1 MRFITVIFRNLMRR
15 GVRSVLT
22 VLGLGIGIAA
32 VVSLIGI
39 SWGFEHSF
47 TKLYEA
53 KSIDLVVVKA
63 GVADRLTSNLPLE
76 VGEKLLKIEGVQQI
90 AGTLTDVQDAAASR
104 DGKEEVKVEGVMC
117 NGWEADSLLF
127 RGIRLL
133 SGRTLQPSDK
143 GKKVAMIGRV
153 LAMNLDRKVGD
164 SLEVSRVPYQ
174 VIGIFESDSLFENGG
189 LIEPLDVLQKAMGR
203 QDSVSGFVVVARNRD
218 RASIEALSKRIEK
231 EVPDKENGITGVAAV
246 PARDYI
252 QGDLQV
258 RLVKAMAFATSVI
271 ALLLGSLGVLN
282 TMMMAVFERTR
293 EIGVLRALGWRRP
306 RVLGLILGEA
316 MCLGLLGAA
325 VGAAL
330 GVAGVRALQVMPT
343 ASAYIS
349 PELPLSV
356 LILGGFL
363 GIGLSALG
371 GVYPALRA
379 AALNPTEALHHE

>member
-1 MRFITVIFRNLMRR
+1 MRFITIVFRNLMRR

-63 GVADRLTSNLPLE
+63 GASDRLTSNLDVSLAE
-76 VGEKLLKIEGVQQI
+76 QLRKIPGVQDI
-90 AGTLTDVQDAAASR
+90 AGSLTDVVTFE
-104 DGKEEVKVEGVMC
+104 KEHLEGVLC
-117 NGWEADSLLF
+117 NGWEPDSLLF
-127 RGIRLL
+127 RGIRML
-133 SGRTLQPSDK
+133 SGRTLNASDR
-143 GKKVAMIGRV
+143 GKKVAMLGRV
-153 LAMNLDRKVGD
+153 LAMNLGKKVGD
-164 SLEVSRVPYQ
+164 QVEISEVPYQ
-174 VIGIFESDSLFENGG
+174 AIGIFESDSLFENGG

-203 QDSVSGFVVVARNRD
+203 TDSLSGFVVVARDRD
-218 RASIEALSKRIEK
+218 RASIEALSQRIEK
-231 EVPDKENGITGVAAV
+231 EITGVAAV

-258 RLVKAMAFATSVI
+258 RLVKSMAWATSVI

-293 EIGVLRALGWRRP
+293 EIGVLRALGWRRH

-316 MCLGLLGAA
+316 ICLGLLGAI

-330 GVAGVRALQVMPT
+330 GVGGVRAIQVVPT
-343 ASAYIS
+343 ASAFIA

-356 LILGGFL
+356 LILGGLL

-371 GVYPALRA
+371 GFYPAVRA

>member
-1 MRFITVIFRNLMRR
+1 MRFITVILRNLMRR

-47 TKLYEA
+47 TKLYES
-53 KSIDLVVVKA
+53 KSVDLVVVKA
-63 GVADRLTSNLPLE
+63 GVADRLTSSLPLSL
-76 VGEKLLKIEGVQQI
+76 GEKLLKVQGVQQI
-90 AGTLTDVQDAAASR
+90 AGSLTDVSDIAASE
-104 DGKEEVKVEGVMC
+104 DLKVEGVMC

-143 GKKVAMIGRV
+143 GKKVAMLGRV

-164 SLEVSRVPYQ
+164 QVEVSEVPFQ

-189 LIEPLDVLQKAMGR
+189 LIEPMDVLQQAMGR
-203 QDSVSGFVVVARNRD
+203 TDSVSGFVVVAKERD

-231 EVPDKENGITGVAAV
+231 EVPDKEKGVPGVAAV

-258 RLVKAMAFATSVI
+258 RLVKSMAFATSVI

-316 MCLGLLGAA
+316 MCLGLLGAV

-330 GVAGVRALQVMPT
+330 GVAGVRALQLSPT
-343 ASAYIS
+343 ASAYIA

-356 LILGGFL
+356 LALGGLL

-371 GVYPALRA
+371 GVYPAVRA
-379 AALNPTEALHHE
+379 AALNPTEALHYE